1 MSVAVAIDKQT
12 QRNNERLAWGVIW
25 VAFAIFCIMFA
36 VGAVG
41 VYYFLFNSTV
51 PVQTQLRVS
60 RGTLG
65 VTGTDLLELVVRNP
79 RYLLPGDA
87 VNIPA
92 DSQAVLYL
100 DDTRLGDTFVA
111 AITMRND
118 SSITFSEAS
127 RPRFEW
133 STEGYRVQLGN
144 VRGDFD
150 VLISPDLGRGVFIE
164 LQTATGDRLFLTD
177 AGRYLITARGDAL
190 EVANLDGTA
199 LLVSEDRASTRAIP
213 AGQRGILRL
222 ASNQIDSRPGYINL
236 VGETS
241 FRENAILVTDSNVLA
256 EQTTALTNWVC
267 ADPPHDPP
275 RGVSTFSQIDG
286 RATVHILRGDDATTH
301 GETRCTQRFGPGALG
316 VDISGYTYLA
326 VRATFRVDAQ
336 SLAVCGVVASE
347 CPLMVNMQYVP
358 SGVNAE
364 AVTERDPNDF
374 GAIISPLT
382 ESPARN
388 WYKGFY
394 IVPAGERPS
403 PLRCDSCAQEHSF
416 IRAGEWYTYDS
427 GNLLASIPE
436 SQRPRYL
443 LNVSFYASGHQYD
456 VYVSDLMLLVGNI
469 DSGN

>member
-1 MSVAVAIDKQT
+1 MSSAAPIGQQ
-12 QRNNERLAWGVIW
+12 QRSNEHLAWGVIW
-25 VAFAIFCIMFA
+25 VAFAAFCIVFA
-36 VGAVG
+36 AGAVG

-65 VTGTDLLELVVRNP
+65 VTGTDLLELVVRDT

-87 VNIPA
+87 VNVPA

-100 DDTRLGDTFVA
+100 DDTRLGDRFVA
-111 AITMRND
+111 AITMRTD
-118 SSITFSEAS
+118 SNITFSEAS
-127 RPRFEW
+127 RPRFDW
-133 STEGYRVQLGN
+133 GTESYRVQLSD
-144 VRGDFD
+144 VRGEFD
-150 VLISPDLGRGVFIE
+150 VLISNGLGRGVSIE
-164 LQTATGDRLFLTD
+164 LQTTDGDTLYLVE
-177 AGRYLITARGDAL
+177 AGRYLISARGDAL
-190 EVANLDGTA
+190 EVANIDGAA
-199 LLVSEDRASTRAIP
+199 LLVADDRANTRSIP

-236 VGETS
+236 VGDDS
-241 FRENAILVTDSNVLA
+241 FDEDTVFTNDTNVIAEPLA
-256 EQTTALTNWVC
+256 GLTNWVC

-275 RGVSTFSQIDG
+275 RGVSNFERFDG
-286 RATVHILRGDDATTH
+286 RAAIHILRAENATTH

-326 VRATFRVDAQ
+326 LRATFRIDGQ

-347 CPLMVNMQYVP
+347 CPLMFNMQYVP
-358 SGVNAE
+358 AGVSVE
-364 AVTERDPNDF
+364 VIPERDPNDF

-394 IVPAGERPS
+394 IAPAGERPS

-416 IRAGEWYTYDS
+416 IRSGEWFTYDS
-427 GNLLASIPE
+427 GNLLTSIPE
-436 SQRPRYL
+436 AQRPRYL
-443 LNVSFYASGHQYD
+443 LNVSFYASGHEYD